1 MPAFPDL
8 LLYEVNRAFNDND
21 RAIHNDPEVYSSQ
34 THQVGLNAKYPHA
47 DEGKKKRQRNNS
59 GCNQS
64 AANAAKQDHQYKYD
78 NERPLNQIC
87 GNGTGGT
94 GYKLALVKERHNL
107 QTFRERIF
115 DF

>member
-1 MPAFPDL
+1 MPVFPDL

-34 THQVGLNAKYPHA
+34 THQVGLDAKYPHA

-64 AANAAKQDHQYKYD
+64 ATNAAKQDNQYKYD
-78 NERPLNQIC
+78 YARTANQHL
-87 GNGTGGT
+87 GDRTGGA
-94 GYKLALVKERHNL
+94 GYKLTLIKNTL
-107 QTFRERIF
+107 NFQTVGK
-115 DF
+115 